1 MTSPISPNTGQSVNF
16 NTNVNRAKTKRWVEA
31 KSYAYDGDDWGDGDE
46 YDDEY
51 DEPAPP
57 SASGQS
63 QHAQPPVHLQNPNG
77 NPNQTYS
84 GPRYGDLHQ
93 RNLAQPAHRSATN
106 PAPMHNKGNLSFDQ
120 SDERRAFS
128 TNTGGF
134 DKPYAAAQRGPISP
148 VDQFP
153 QGQIHDPRM
162 DPQQGPPPPHSL
174 QQGHR
179 PSMDQQQ
186 SQRAP
191 YVSDESPGPYSGRM
205 PQQGRRSQSGGRSPH
220 GDIYTGRDSPSRAIP
235 SPLSAV
241 SQSSPDRSPGKSFPP
256 RKSSLSQHARP
267 SEFSQP
273 PTSQEQHAESEQSL
287 ESPAEVKSPPLIRPA
302 DIYRRAAEEKERER
316 RASEESSRS
325 SVDDPEPQKR
335 LKPALDPVVERRSEY
350 GIENMTKDAES
361 AKKSLHSGDLTE
373 TAYDNAGQDP
383 LEVERIST
391 HNPTQPVNPSSQSP
405 ETGGFHHYT
414 TTRDGPN
421 ADTYRETE
429 GLDKQSESA
438 SALRHNPSAGFTS
451 IVHQAFDESQTKV
464 PPTPSSTSGNSIV
477 RSNSAS
483 ASDISPIIERASSD
497 SRGRPTSSSTITPT
511 TSQNLAPQES
521 DPLHPPI
528 RPGFRRESRTP
539 SSGNSPARRPI
550 SIAASDTAREEL
562 GVISATT
569 PTQSNQTGDAQSP
582 VPRAES
588 PTKGTVRNLAGKL
601 ENRSPSSSPVRG
613 TASGAEAP
621 RPSNQRLESF
631 RPSLPG
637 GWTSYTTSTGT
648 ASPAR
653 GSTPFESTDNIL
665 RGSAAAMDPQKE
677 DMPMAGPPQPREEG
691 YDTSG
696 KAFEALAAAGSA
708 LSGAFG
714 TVTGVHR
721 DDSSE
726 NETSPQVSTREGTPV
741 RERPGGLSPVQE
753 ALSVTSSAPPTPP
766 AKDAPHERRDLQLGY
781 FPSPLRTS
789 KSSETPTPMR
799 PQMLP
804 ALSTDNSPQDT
815 ENDRLRKEIVRSL
828 TPKSAKAD
836 PQPRADDESAPLPT
850 HTLPTHTLPS
860 SFTPPERASTKVNT
874 LPSEDDSYCDEAAGK
889 EAAND
894 DDGSKLAQTVN
905 ELSTSDQAEQAED
918 KSAGIVVSPAG
929 RPLLQRRFSWEASTE
944 NVGIIVNPA
953 EATATKS
960 SQSQASEKG
969 ESPHT
974 IRAPIESVTPDAPLP
989 PQYSEDNIDPRPQ
1002 DKPTIIAV
1010 AKSNEN
1016 LRRDPSPVAKSV
1028 DRPRTS
1034 IDAGSEPG
1042 PLTPNRPL
1050 PHHAAQSLTSA
1061 FPFEHS
1067 QGSPAQPS
1075 LPTTT
1080 GGDISFREILGMKTV
1095 QERIRAY
1102 NGASQLL
1109 AKQSSGLADW
1119 VQLTGWQHPEH
1130 HDLLNR
1136 NGRLLGQQAN
1146 TTTHSH
1152 KTSASRS
1159 KFPRVGASFGG
1170 GGGGQQAPAD
1180 SNDASRTSLGSPLGG
1195 KMTSQQV
1202 QEEGKKL
1209 LQSAGK
1215 FGGKAGGAAKGLFA
1229 KGKNKFRTSSG
1240 GDKVDT

>member
-1 MTSPISPNTGQSVNF
+1 MTSPMSPNTGQPVNF

-51 DEPAPP
+51 DEPTPP

-63 QHAQPPVHLQNPNG
+63 QHAQPSVHLQNPNG
-77 NPNQTYS
+77 NPNQTHS

-93 RNLAQPAHRSATN
+93 RNLAQSAHRSVTN

-120 SDERRAFS
+120 GDERRAFS
-128 TNTGGF
+128 TNSGGF
-134 DKPYAAAQRGPISP
+134 DKPYAAAQHGPISP

-162 DPQQGPPPPHSL
+162 GPQQGPSSPHGL
-174 QQGHR
+174 QQGRR
-179 PSMDQQQ
+179 PSMDQEQ

-191 YVSDESPGPYSGRM
+191 RVSNESPGPYPGHM
-205 PQQGRRSQSGGRSPH
+205 PQQGRRSQSGGRSSH
-220 GDIYTGRDSPSRAIP
+220 GNIYAGRDTPNRAIP

-241 SQSSPDRSPGKSFPP
+241 SQSSPDRSPAKSFPP
-256 RKSSLSQHARP
+256 RKSSLNQHARP
-267 SEFSQP
+267 LEFSQP
-273 PTSQEQHAESEQSL
+273 QTSQEQHAESEQPL
-287 ESPAEVKSPPLIRPA
+287 ESPAEVKPLPFIRPA
-302 DIYRRAAEEKERER
+302 DIYRREAEKERER

-335 LKPALDPVVERRSEY
+335 LKPALDPVAERRSEY

-361 AKKSLHSGDLTE
+361 VKKSLHSGDLAE
-373 TAYDNAGQDP
+373 TVNENAGRDP

-391 HNPTQPVNPSSQSP
+391 HKPTQPVNPSSHSP

-429 GLDKQSESA
+429 DLDKQSESA
-438 SALRHNPSAGFTS
+438 IALRHNPSAGFTS

-483 ASDISPIIERASSD
+483 ASDISPIIERTSSD
-497 SRGRPTSSSTITPT
+497 SRGRPMSSSTITPT
-511 TSQNLAPQES
+511 TSQILAPQES
-521 DPLHPPI
+521 DPLPPPI

-539 SSGNSPARRPI
+539 SSGNSPARRPV

-588 PTKGTVRNLAGKL
+588 PTKGTVRDLAGKL
-601 ENRSPSSSPVRG
+601 ENRSSSSSPVRG
-613 TASGAEAP
+613 TASGVEAP

-631 RPSLPG
+631 HPSLPG
-637 GWTSYTTSTGT
+637 GWTSYTTSSGT

-653 GSTPFESTDNIL
+653 GSTPVESTDNIL
-665 RGSAAAMDPQKE
+665 RDSAAAVDPQKE

-726 NETSPQVSTREGTPV
+726 NEISLEVSTREGTPV
-741 RERPGGLSPVQE
+741 REQPGGLSPVQE
-753 ALSVTSSAPPTPP
+753 ALSVASSVPPTPP

-836 PQPRADDESAPLPT
+836 PQPRADDESTP
-850 HTLPTHTLPS
+850 LPTHTLPS
-860 SFTPPERASTKVNT
+860 SFTPPERALTKVNT
-874 LPSEDDSYCDEAAGK
+874 FPSEDDSYRDEAAGR

-905 ELSTSDQAEQAED
+905 ELSPSDQAEQAGD
-918 KSAGIVVSPAG
+918 QSARSVVGPAG
-929 RPLLQRRFSWEASTE
+929 RPLLQRKFSWEASTE
-944 NVGIIVNPA
+944 NVGIITNPA

-960 SQSQASEKG
+960 SQSQASDTG

-989 PQYSEDNIDPRPQ
+989 PQYSEDNIDQRPQ
-1002 DKPTIIAV
+1002 DKPTVIAV

-1016 LRRDPSPVAKSV
+1016 LRKDPSPVAKSV

-1034 IDAGSEPG
+1034 IDARSEPG
-1042 PLTPNRPL
+1042 PLTPNRPR
-1050 PHHAAQSLTSA
+1050 PHHAAQSPKSA

-1075 LPTTT
+1075 LPTMTD
-1080 GGDISFREILGMKTV
+1080 GDISFREILGMKTV

-1130 HDLLNR
+1130 HDLLTS

-1159 KFPRVGASFGG
+1159 KFPRVVASFGGG

-1209 LQSAGK
+1209 LHSAGK